1 MTSTGVR
8 TLSRAL
14 VALLAGGLLAGGL
27 TALPA
32 HATHGD
38 LPPGR
43 RLTPYTVKPGET
55 APGLAVR
62 HHAWTAELIRYNHLG
77 STGRL
82 YAGQRIVIPVVIDRV
97 PEAAP
102 KANAAPKPKKSK
114 APKATKKTWQHADPS
129 QAKVRRVITR
139 TAIAHGV
146 DPELALAVSWQ
157 ESGWQMHHVSYADAI
172 GAMQVLPG
180 TGTWMSLYARRP
192 LDLTKLSDNA
202 LAGVLLL
209 KVLRQNTRGPRHQVA
224 AYYQG
229 LGAVQRNGLYRETVP
244 YVANVLAI
252 KHRLESGWRPE
263 R

>member
-14 VALLAGGLLAGGL
+14 VALLAGGLLTGGL

-32 HATHGD
+32 HATHSD

-43 RLTPYTVKPGET
+43 RLVPHTVKAGET
-55 APGLAVR
+55 ATGLAVR

-77 STGRL
+77 PAGTL
-82 YAGQRIVIPVVIDRV
+82 YAGRRIVIPVVIDRV
-97 PEAAP
+97 PKAAPTPAP
-102 KANAAPKPKKSK
+102 KAAK

-129 QAKVRRVITR
+129 QEKVRRVITR

-229 LGAVQRNGLYRETVP
+229 LGAVQRNGLYRDTVP

-252 KHRLESGWRPE
+252 KHRLEAGWRPE